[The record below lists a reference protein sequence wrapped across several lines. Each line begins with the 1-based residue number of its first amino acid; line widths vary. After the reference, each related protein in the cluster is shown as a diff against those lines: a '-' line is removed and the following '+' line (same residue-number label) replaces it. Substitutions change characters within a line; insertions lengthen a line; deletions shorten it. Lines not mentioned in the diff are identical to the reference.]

1 LIDDIDAW
9 ETLLEEH
16 QAQAIQ
22 ILARLIA
29 QAALQNQQPE
39 KNHE

>member
-9 ETLLEEH
+9 ETLHEKH
-16 QAQAIQ
+16 QAQTIQ
-22 ILARLIA
+22 ILTRLIA